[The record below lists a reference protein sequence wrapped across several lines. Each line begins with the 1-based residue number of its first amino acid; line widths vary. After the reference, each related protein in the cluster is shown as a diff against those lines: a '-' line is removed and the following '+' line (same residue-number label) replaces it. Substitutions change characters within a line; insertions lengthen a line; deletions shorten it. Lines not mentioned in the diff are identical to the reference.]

1 MTSQEGRNGGSR
13 GVGEKAARTG
23 SPPAQQGTSDNRR
36 QKGATG
42 GPNPGACTGWPQMAN
57 PPDMFYKD
65 LDQHIR
71 SAILALRTVSD
82 DFEKR
87 QLPRSGADAAEPAGR
102 LREGGIN
109 LELAELLEKAALD
122 TLGHLFKDYR
132 EQAPGPRLGLRKVIG
147 GAMPTVSRGQGALAA
162 GPGRAQQSGPRT
174 AEIGPARPATSQ
186 KTRTRSHSPPGEREN
201 PDTTPG
207 HQLSHAQLSGN
218 QREAVMAADT
228 AGSVR
233 RPPPQRD
240 QNAAL
245 HAGNSPASGRH
256 AHGAGGGRGRGGRG
270 GENGLSRSHDINT
283 AIGAENRSSKVGE
296 V

>member
-1 MTSQEGRNGGSR
+1 MTSQEGRNGGAR

-23 SPPAQQGTSDNRR
+23 SPPAQEGTSDNRR
-36 QKGATG
+36 QIRATG
-42 GPNPGACTGWPQMAN
+42 GPNPGACAGWPQMAS
-57 PPDMFYKD
+57 PPDMFYTD

-87 QLPRSGADAAEPAGR
+87 QLPRSEAGAAEPAGM
-102 LREGGIN
+102 LRESGIN
-109 LELAELLEKAALD
+109 PELAELLKKAALD
-122 TLGHLFKDYR
+122 TLGRLFKDYG
-132 EQAPGPRLGLRKVIG
+132 EQAPCPRLGLGRVAG
-147 GAMPTVSRGQGALAA
+147 GAMPAVSRGQGALEA

-174 AEIGPARPATSQ
+174 AQIGPARPATSQ
-186 KTRTRSHSPPGEREN
+186 KTRTRSHSPPEGREN
-201 PDTTPG
+201 PDPTPG
-207 HQLSHAQLSGN
+207 PQLSHAQRSGN
-218 QREAVMAADT
+218 QRVAAMATDT

-240 QNAAL
+240 QKAAS

-256 AHGAGGGRGRGGRG
+256 AHGAGGGRGRGGRRG
-270 GENGLSRSHDINT
+270 KYGLVRSHEINT
-283 AIGAENRSSKVGE
+283 AIDAENQSSKVGE